1 MECCLI
7 GSSIGAGIINDE
19 WFAATIQEVTGSVA
33 EGWLLGCILLGCE
46 RDSVF
51 AELASAMAEGYV
63 HLCPGEPCLHEDV
76 GPVIHVTRVRFWR
89 LQEFDADY
97 LSDPGKAHLRKM
109 IQQEKK
115 MFAPP
120 PKPAT
125 EAAKRRAPATTDRG
139 RGRGRRPAGAKA
151 EPADRSGSPLI
162 SLLSEDD
169 GEEPDV
175 AVASADK
182 VRRGALRST
191 LRKTRERILG
201 QGRGEGRPTPG
212 PAAGN
217 TARAVARSAL
227 VAGTNLNP
235 GHKTPLRLGALE
247 DSSVDT
253 MRSLK
258 KRLSGAGAASSALV
272 TQALEQSVRESKNQ
286 KKRKTEKSRK
296 DGVRQLVALLQGKKT
311 KKKKSWSDKSKEKVR
326 FKKDP
331 DGSGGSSSSGYSTDS
346 DYSGKEDSEN
356 SDLDCKPPL
365 RKRAARD
372 PGSVMEMP
380 SQLEL
385 YPLEPVQ
392 SATTATMLEAQKHRK
407 LVLKSQGLGGVWQSL
422 VVRCW
427 PGKRKLQREGEEGRP
442 QRPLKRQGQGP
453 NKRPR
458 LDRKGGEQPLA

>member
-1 MECCLI
+1 M
-7 GSSIGAGIINDE
+7 
-19 WFAATIQEVTGSVA
+19 
-33 EGWLLGCILLGCE
+33 
-46 RDSVF
+46 
-51 AELASAMAEGYV
+51 
-63 HLCPGEPCLHEDV
+63 
-76 GPVIHVTRVRFWR
+76 
-89 LQEFDADY
+89 
-97 LSDPGKAHLRKM
+97 
-109 IQQEKK
+109 
-115 MFAPP
+115 
-120 PKPAT
+120 
-125 EAAKRRAPATTDRG
+125 
-139 RGRGRRPAGAKA
+139 
-151 EPADRSGSPLI
+151 
-162 SLLSEDD
+162 
-169 GEEPDV
+169 
-175 AVASADK
+175 
-182 VRRGALRST
+182 
-191 LRKTRERILG
+191 
-201 QGRGEGRPTPG
+201 
-212 PAAGN
+212 
-217 TARAVARSAL
+217 
-227 VAGTNLNP
+227 NP

-407 LVLKSQGLGGVWQSL
+407 LVLKSQGLGGSGNRWWSGAG
-422 VVRCW
+422 R
-427 PGKRKLQREGEEGRP
+427 GKGNFNEKGKKGDPKGRGKGKGKGQTKDQGWTGKGENNP
-442 QRPLKRQGQGP
+442 
-453 NKRPR
+453 
-458 LDRKGGEQPLA
+458 